1 MRYKLRTANLS
12 LEKMGRWEI
21 RLLLI
26 YISIIFFSCNKGEL
40 HDNVKGSWYNINK
53 EEKTYQEIHIDDSIF
68 IYCYNNCDLL
78 LTFNY
83 SIKNDSIYL
92 FFDKNNIEYMYQ
104 ILLDKSNKKEISLIN
119 KKEKLTFNKMDKT
132 YKNLNDFLVDYE
144 SLDSLSKDYFNRRHV
159 ILNSLKD
166 TLIDVSKK

>member
-1 MRYKLRTANLS
+1 
-12 LEKMGRWEI
+12 
-21 RLLLI
+21 
-26 YISIIFFSCNKGEL
+26 
-40 HDNVKGSWYNINK
+40 
-53 EEKTYQEIHIDDSIF
+53 
-68 IYCYNNCDLL
+68 
-78 LTFNY
+78 
-83 SIKNDSIYL
+83 
-92 FFDKNNIEYMYQ
+92 MYQ

>member
-1 MRYKLRTANLS
+1 M
-12 LEKMGRWEI
+12 
-21 RLLLI
+21 
-26 YISIIFFSCNKGEL
+26 
-40 HDNVKGSWYNINK
+40 
-53 EEKTYQEIHIDDSIF
+53 
-68 IYCYNNCDLL
+68 
-78 LTFNY
+78 
-83 SIKNDSIYL
+83 